1 MERDDELLTPTVG
14 TTRRRS
20 DRPWRL
26 GSQFWV
32 AFFGGP
38 LAAALIGYL
47 NGSRLGI
54 PERAKRWMVAAGAA
68 GLGLA
73 VALAVAIVSFDVDVG
88 ARLANQMAGVV
99 TYGATYKL
107 QRSGDRVH
115 QFYGEGDD
123 EDAYDSLWGPGVAI
137 VLGAGIPSALLV
149 AAVMAGVE
157 G

>member
-14 TTRRRS
+14 TTRRS
-20 DRPWRL
+20 DDRPWRL

-38 LAAALIGYL
+38 AAAALVGHL

-54 PERAKRWMVAAGAA
+54 PERARWWIVAA
-68 GLGLA
+68 GLGGLGLG
-73 VALAVAIVSFDVDVG
+73 VAIAVAIVSFDVDVG

-107 QRSGDRVH
+107 QRSGDRVY
-115 QFYGEGDD
+115 QFYGDD

-137 VLGAGIPSALLV
+137 VLGAGIPSALLI
-149 AAVMAGVE
+149 AAVMAGVDA
-157 G
+157 

>member
-1 MERDDELLTPTVG
+1 MQRDDELLKPTVG
-14 TTRRRS
+14 TTRRS
-20 DRPWRL
+20 SERPWRL

-38 LAAALIGYL
+38 LAAALVGYL

-54 PERAKRWMVAAGAA
+54 PERAKRWMVAAGIG

-107 QRSGDRVH
+107 QRSGDRVY
-115 QFYGEGDD
+115 QFYGED
-123 EDAYDSLWGPGVAI
+123 EEAYDSLWGPGLAL
-137 VLGAGIPSALLV
+137 VLGAGIPSALLI
-149 AAVMAGVE
+149 AGVMAGIV
-157 G
+157 